1 MATANPTAPRTDLV
15 APLKQWVLERGIL
28 YALTQT
34 PILTIIGGVF
44 YHILPYTYLALTI
57 LSSLVLLPIWIT
69 YRKRVSTNPDEPV
82 HHLYKYAV
90 WALPAAA
97 MFTVSRIPLHYTI
110 GIIYWHPWYDFGNAL
125 TGGSLSSPATLFIG
139 GALNLLQ
146 GWAMGTGFYILFK
159 RFSLMNVILYISVWI
174 SSLYSFDFGDYS
186 RVGLN
191 SPPYWH
197 ASMAWAHFWMATTL
211 WFMPRFNRVSWP
223 SLSLRGRAGA
233 VGAGALIVLIPTVF
247 AQYRSATWGAPL
259 QARIDNTAFQKASLV
274 TVPNS
279 ATLLSTGQDA
289 KYAFALRFG
298 PRDYHNWF
306 KQLRTLDASSVQ
318 VTGRLWQNGQIIAWC
333 NTRVDSLPT
342 ANTTVVPAGF
352 AAVVAKLKFT
362 DIPVGCSGPAT
373 QAQSLKDNRQ
383 ITVEWSAQMTLIGG
397 REQATRQFSGNQ
409 TVLMSFG
416 PQPGATRTLDYRAP

>member
-1 MATANPTAPRTDLV
+1 MATAIPAARPPDVV
-15 APLKQWVLERGIL
+15 ASFRQWVLERGVL

-34 PILTIIGGVF
+34 PILAIIGGVF
-44 YHILPYTYLALTI
+44 YHVLPYTYLALAMLT
-57 LSSLVLLPIWIT
+57 SLVLLPIWIT

-125 TGGSLSSPATLFIG
+125 TGGSLSSPVTLFIG

-159 RFSLMNVILYISVWI
+159 RFSLMNVILYIAVWI

-186 RVGLN
+186 RVGMN

-197 ASMAWAHFWMATTL
+197 ASMAWAHFWMAITL

-223 SLSLRGRAGA
+223 SLSLNGRAGA
-233 VGAGALIVLIPTVF
+233 VGVGVVIVLIPTVF
-247 AQYRSATWGAPL
+247 AQYRSATWEVPL
-259 QARIDNTAFQKASLV
+259 QNKIDTAAFQKASLV
-274 TVPNS
+274 TVPDS
-279 ATLLSTGQDA
+279 AKLLSAGQDA
-289 KYAFALRFG
+289 TYSFSLRFG

-306 KQLRTLDASSVQ
+306 KQLRTLDASSIQ

-342 ANTTVVPAGF
+342 ANTAVLPQGF
-352 AAVVAKLKFT
+352 AATVAKLKFT
-362 DIPVGCSGPAT
+362 DIAVGCSGPAA
-373 QAQSLKDNRQ
+373 QAQSLRGSPQ
-383 ITVEWSAQMTLIGG
+383 ITVDWTAQMTLVGG
-397 REQATRQFSGNQ
+397 RQQQARQFTGNQ
-409 TVLMSFG
+409 TVLMSFAS
-416 PQPGATRTLDYRAP
+416 PGAARTLDARTP

>member
-1 MATANPTAPRTDLV
+1 MATANPAAPRADVV
-15 APLKQWVLERGIL
+15 AALRQWVMERGIL

-34 PILTIIGGVF
+34 PILAIIGGVF
-44 YHILPYTYLALTI
+44 YHILPYTFLALTI

-97 MFTVSRIPLHYTI
+97 MFTVGRIPLHYTI

-125 TGGSLSSPATLFIG
+125 TGGSLSSPATLFVG
-139 GALNLLQ
+139 GMLNLLQ

-159 RFSLMNVILYISVWI
+159 RHSLMNVILYITVWI

-197 ASMAWAHFWMATTL
+197 ASMAWAHFCMAITL
-211 WFMPRFNRVSWP
+211 WFMARFNRVSWP
-223 SLSLRGRAGA
+223 SLSLGGRAGA
-233 VGAGALIVLIPTVF
+233 VGVGVVIVLIPTVF
-247 AQYRSATWGAPL
+247 AQYRSAAWEAPL
-259 QARIDNTAFQKASLV
+259 QTRIDNTTFSKANLV

-279 ATLLSTGQDA
+279 PMLLSAGQDA
-289 KYAFALRFG
+289 RYQFTLRFG

-306 KQLRTLDASSVQ
+306 KQLRTLDASAVQ
-318 VTGRLWQNGQIIAWC
+318 VTGRLWQNNQIIAWC
-333 NTRVDSLPT
+333 NAQVSSLPS
-342 ANTTVVPAGF
+342 ANTEVVPAGF
-352 AAVVAKLKFT
+352 AAKVAKLKFT
-362 DIPVGCSGPAT
+362 DIPVGCNGPAAPT
-373 QAQSLKDNRQ
+373 QSLKDDRQ
-383 ITVEWSAQMTLIGG
+383 ITVEWSARMTLIGG
-397 REQATRQFSGNQ
+397 RQEETRQFTGTQ
-409 TVLMSFG
+409 TLLMSFAS
-416 PQPGATRTLDYRAP
+416 QPGASRTLDYRTP